1 MLPAPEV
8 GSGASQHPGASA
20 LWSLVSPGEPMGPVR
35 TQTLWGGLTERQGET
50 CQPHG
55 HGASEA
61 SGIHL
66 RARPAGGRAGL
77 RTRADAG
84 RARTQ
89 LHPRSKPAL
98 PCLPLLL
105 KSVIS
110 VLRPGQERD
119 GQARQGQTQTGNP
132 KGTEPDGL
140 RGEQAHQEPRGGSV
154 SRERF

>member
-1 MLPAPEV
+1 M
-8 GSGASQHPGASA
+8 
-20 LWSLVSPGEPMGPVR
+20 
-35 TQTLWGGLTERQGET
+35 ERQGET

-89 LHPRSKPAL
+89 LHLRSKPAL

-110 VLRPGQERD
+110 VLSPGRERD
-119 GQARQGQTQTGNP
+119 GQARQGQARTGNLE
-132 KGTEPDGL
+132 GTEPDGP
-140 RGEQAHQEPRGGSV
+140 RGERTHQEPRGGSV
-154 SRERF
+154 IGERF